1 MASGKITIT
10 NNTQQQLAY
19 NIYGNGQPPNTVPL
33 ASGTLLPNKPT
44 ASVVSGYALYQAN
57 IFLTGS
63 GTIFIGPV
71 VGPDS
76 QVEFIVS
83 SDSGSTSNDQ
93 SA

>member
-1 MASGKITIT
+1 MANGKITIT
-10 NNTQQQLAY
+10 NNTTQTLAY

-33 ASGTLLPNKPT
+33 ASGTLVPNKPT
-44 ASVVSGYALYQAN
+44 ASVVSGYNLYEAN

-63 GTIFIGPV
+63 GIVYVGPV
-71 VGPDS
+71 VGPDA

-83 SDSGSTSNDQ
+83 SDSGAASDE

>member
-10 NNTQQQLAY
+10 NNTQQTLAY
-19 NIYGNGQPPNTVPL
+19 NIYGDGQPPNTVPL
-33 ASGTLLPNKPT
+33 ASGTLVPNKPA
-44 ASVVSGYALYQAN
+44 ASVVSGYNLYEAN

-63 GTIFIGPV
+63 GVVFFGPV
-71 VGPDS
+71 VGLDS

-83 SDSGSTSNDQ
+83 SDSGAASDDQ